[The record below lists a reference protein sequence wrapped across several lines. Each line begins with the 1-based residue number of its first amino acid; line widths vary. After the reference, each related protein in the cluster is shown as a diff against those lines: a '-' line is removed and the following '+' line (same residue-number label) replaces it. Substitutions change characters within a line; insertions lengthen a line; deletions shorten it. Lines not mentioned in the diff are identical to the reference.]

1 MVLEQEREKSWAS
14 LPQIS
19 PRWSRNLGGLLGF
32 GVLIFFLALRLDPLR
47 GWQAYL
53 INFLFWGGM
62 AQGAVVF
69 AAIYHVVGGKWGPS
83 ARRCAEGMVAFLP
96 VSFALFLPL
105 YFTLD
110 RFLAPARDLNPA
122 RGAWFDPRFIFVRG
136 GLGLGLMTV
145 LSLFF
150 VYYSL
155 RPEVGWAQERK
166 LRPGRGLYEW
176 ITDGWQGEEVESQRC
191 QRGMDVLA
199 AGVLLAY
206 PMTYTFMA
214 FDLIM
219 ALDPFWYSSLFGG
232 YYFISTFYLGL
243 AGLALV
249 CVLMQ
254 GRLGSSVV
262 TPTQLSD
269 LGRMLLGFNLT
280 YVAMVWSQYVVIW
293 YGNLPEETQ
302 FIIIRIWKM
311 PWAIFSWSVLALS
324 VFIPFLIFL
333 SQQAKRVPEIMFA
346 VSLSIALGLWLER
359 YVLIVPSLWHSE
371 SIPLGWVEIG
381 VTAGFLGAFGLSY
394 LYFLGR
400 FPVVPFV
407 LSVAQSAALENKG
420 AEESA
425 KVEIAE

>member
-1 MVLEQEREKSWAS
+1 MVLEQEREKRWKL
-14 LPQIS
+14 LPQVS
-19 PRWSRNLGGLLGF
+19 PRWRGIFGGLLGF
-32 GVLIFFLALRLDPLR
+32 GALIFFLALRLDPLR

-83 ARRCAEGMVAFLP
+83 VRRCAEGMVAFLP

-110 RFLAPARDLNPA
+110 RFLTPAREMNTA

-145 LSLFF
+145 LSIFF

-166 LRPGRGLYEW
+166 VRARRWLYEW
-176 ITDGWQGEEVESQRC
+176 ITDGWQGEEVETLRC

-232 YYFISTFYLGL
+232 YFFISTFYLGL

-249 CVLMQ
+249 CVLIRWQ
-254 GRLGSSVV
+254 LGPSVV
-262 TPTQLSD
+262 TSTQLSD

-280 YVAMVWSQYVVIW
+280 YFAMVWSQYIVIW

-302 FIIIRIWKM
+302 FIILRVWEM
-311 PWAIFSWSVLALS
+311 PWALFSWSVLILS
-324 VFIPFLIFL
+324 VFVPFLIFL
-333 SQQAKRVPEIMFA
+333 SQRAKREPKIVFA
-346 VSLSIALGLWLER
+346 VSVSTALGLWLER
-359 YVLIVPSLWHSE
+359 YVLIVPSLWHSDF
-371 SIPLGWVEIG
+371 IPLGWVEVG
-381 VTAGFLGAFGLSY
+381 VTAGFLGAAGLAY
-394 LYFLGR
+394 LFFLGN
-400 FPVVPFV
+400 FPVLPFV
-407 LSVAQSAALENKG
+407 SSMALSAALGEKG
-420 AEESA
+420 ADKSA
-425 KVEIAE
+425 AKA

>member
-1 MVLEQEREKSWAS
+1 MVLQQEREQSWKL
-14 LPQIS
+14 LPQVS
-19 PRWSRNLGGLLGF
+19 PRWQAIFGALLSCGA
-32 GVLIFFLALRLDPLR
+32 LIFFLALRIDPLR

-83 ARRCAEGMVAFLP
+83 VRRCGEGMVAFLP
-96 VSFALFLPL
+96 VNFALFLPL

-110 RFLAPARDLNPA
+110 RFLSPARELNPA

-136 GLGLGLMTV
+136 GLGLALMTV

-150 VYYSL
+150 VYYSVRL
-155 RPEVGWAQERK
+155 EVGWAQERK
-166 LRPGRGLYEW
+166 LRPRRWLYEW
-176 ITDGWQGEEVESQRC
+176 ITDGWQGEAVENQRC

-232 YYFISTFYLGL
+232 YFFISTFYLGL

-254 GRLGSSVV
+254 GQVGSSVV
-262 TPTQLSD
+262 TPSQLSD
-269 LGRMLLGFNLT
+269 LGRLLLGFNLT
-280 YVAMVWSQYVVIW
+280 YFAMVWSQYIVIW

-302 FIIIRIWKM
+302 FIILRVWKM

-324 VFIPFLIFL
+324 VFIPFLISL
-333 SQQAKRVPEIMFA
+333 SQRAKRVPAIVF
-346 VSLSIALGLWLER
+346 SLGVLIALGLWLER
-359 YVLIVPSLWHSE
+359 YVLIVPSLWHSD
-371 SIPLGWVEIG
+371 SVPLGWIEIG
-381 VTAGFLGAFGLSY
+381 VAAGFLGACGLSY
-394 LYFLGR
+394 FFFLRR
-400 FPVVPFV
+400 FPVIPFAFA
-407 LSVAQSAALENKG
+407 SAQSAVLLENKG
-420 AEESA
+420 AGQSA
-425 KVEIAE
+425 VNV

>member
-14 LPQIS
+14 LPQVS
-19 PRWSRNLGGLLGF
+19 PRWSRNLGALLGF

-83 ARRCAEGMVAFLP
+83 VRRCGEGMVAFLP

-145 LSLFF
+145 LSLFL
-150 VYYSL
+150 VYYSVRL
-155 RPEVGWAQERK
+155 EVGWAQERK
-166 LRPGRGLYEW
+166 LRPRRWLYEW

-206 PMTYTFMA
+206 SVTYTFMA

-219 ALDPFWYSSLFGG
+219 SLDPFWYSSLFGG

-243 AGLALV
+243 AGLAV
-249 CVLMQ
+249 ACVLVQ
-254 GRLGSSVV
+254 GRLGPSAV
-262 TPTQLSD
+262 TPSQLSD
-269 LGRMLLGFNLT
+269 LGRLLLGFDLT
-280 YVAMVWSQYVVIW
+280 YVAMIWSQYVVIW

-302 FIIIRIWKM
+302 FIILRVWTM

-324 VFIPFLIFL
+324 VFIPFVIFL
-333 SQQAKRVPEIMFA
+333 SQQAKRVPKMVFA
-346 VSLSIALGLWLER
+346 VGVLIASGLWLER
-359 YVLIVPSLWHSE
+359 YVLIVPSLWHSD

-381 VTAGFLGAFGLSY
+381 VTAGFFGAFGLSY
-394 LYFLGR
+394 LFFLGR
-400 FPVVPFV
+400 FPVVPFAP
-407 LSVAQSAALENKG
+407 SGAQSAALEIKG
-420 AEESA
+420 AGKSA
-425 KVEIAE
+425 VEV

>member
-1 MVLEQEREKSWAS
+1 MVLEQERERSWTL
-14 LPQIS
+14 LPQVS
-19 PRWSRNLGGLLGF
+19 PRWHWIFGGLVGF
-32 GVLIFFLALRLDPLR
+32 GALVFFLALRVDPLR

-69 AAIYHVVGGKWGPS
+69 AAVYHVVGGKWGPPV
-83 ARRCAEGMVAFLP
+83 RRCAEGMAAFLP
-96 VSFALFLPL
+96 VSFTLFLPL

-110 RFLAPARDLNPA
+110 RFLTPVRDLNPA

-150 VYYSL
+150 VYYSV
-155 RPEVGWAQERK
+155 RWEVGWAQERK
-166 LRPGRGLYEW
+166 LRPRRRLYEW
-176 ITDGWQGEEVESQRC
+176 ITDGWQGEELENQRC

-206 PMTYTFMA
+206 PMIYTFMA

-243 AGLALV
+243 AALASV
-249 CVLMQ
+249 CALMQ
-254 GRLGSSVV
+254 WRLGSSVV

-280 YVAMVWSQYVVIW
+280 YLAMVWSQYIVIW
-293 YGNLPEETQ
+293 YGNLPEETH
-302 FIIIRIWKM
+302 FVILRVWKM

-324 VFIPFLIFL
+324 AFIPFLIFL
-333 SQQAKRVPEIMFA
+333 SRRAKQVPAIMFT
-346 VSLSIALGLWLER
+346 VGVSIAIGLWMER
-359 YVLIVPSLWHSE
+359 YVLIVPSLWHSDTV
-371 SIPLGWVEIG
+371 PLGWIEIG
-381 VTAGFLGAFGLSY
+381 VAAGFFGTYGLSY
-394 LYFLGR
+394 SFFLR
-400 FPVVPFV
+400 NFPVVPF
-407 LSVAQSAALENKG
+407 AFAGARSAVLENKG
-420 AEESA
+420 AGKTA
-425 KVEIAE
+425 VDA